1 MGGADPE
8 IVVSERRVS
17 VAAMPG
23 SDHEQGGPDDALDE
37 AQERADIVRSQRGD
51 RGAFN
56 TLVTRYQSVAYGLAL
71 RMLGDADA
79 AADVTQD
86 AFFAAFRN
94 IRSLRG
100 MSFRAWLL
108 RIVSNGCYDY
118 WRAQRRR
125 PSESLDALL
134 EHGAEPNSAPT
145 EQPLAQA
152 LTDTSWDPEGA
163 VLRSE
168 MIAAIEAAVLRLTPD
183 QRLVII
189 LGDIQ
194 GLSYEE
200 IARITDVPLGTVK
213 SRIARARIRLRE
225 TLSGQVELFPRSERP
240 DVGGD

>member
-1 MGGADPE
+1 
-8 IVVSERRVS
+8 
-17 VAAMPG
+17 MPG
-23 SDHEQGGPDDALDE
+23 SDDAHSGDGALDE
-37 AQERADIVRSQRGD
+37 AQEQDAIARSQRGD

-56 TLVTRYQSVAYGLAL
+56 ALVTRYQSAAYGLAL
-71 RMLGDADA
+71 RMLGDPDA

-125 PSESLDALL
+125 PAESLDALL
-134 EHGAEPNSAPT
+134 AGGDDASGQGAAES
-145 EQPLAQA
+145 ELAQSLSDA
-152 LTDTSWDPEGA
+152 SWDPEGA
-163 VLRSE
+163 TLRAE
-168 MIAAIEAAVLRLTPD
+168 VIAAIEASVLRLAPD

-189 LGDIQ
+189 LSDIQ

-200 IARITDVPLGTVK
+200 IARVANVPLGTVK
-213 SRIARARIRLRE
+213 SRIARARARLRE
-225 TLSGQVELFPRSERP
+225 TLLGQPELFPRAQRH
-240 DVGGD
+240 DVRDE